1 MALSNAHYNNS
12 QISVSVNNNNMSAI
26 DAAGPAYSYD
36 ALFPALPESFPS
48 FMSNSASTNIIRV
61 ESSVV
66 TQVKAHTTLCT
77 RDHNL
82 TERKFHLS
90 RFSVF
95 HTKNVKLI
103 RKSSAKANQ

>member
-1 MALSNAHYNNS
+1 
-12 QISVSVNNNNMSAI
+12 MSAI

-48 FMSNSASTNIIRV
+48 FMSNSASANIIRV

-66 TQVKAHTTLCT
+66 TQVNYKRTTKRST
-77 RDHNL
+77 RSLSSDFKNS
-82 TERKFHLS
+82 KFFIF

-95 HTKNVKLI
+95 RTKSVKSI
-103 RKSSAKANQ
+103 RRNLAKANR